1 MQLHAP
7 SKWPF
12 MLSLAIAAATIIFA
26 AASVELITQQA
37 FVGALVA
44 YGVLV
49 LATIVDM
56 SPSKTE

>member
-12 MLSLAIAAATIIFA
+12 MLSLLIA
-26 AASVELITQQA
+26 AASVVFAATSFEIITQQA
-37 FVGALVA
+37 FVVALVA

-49 LATIVDM
+49 LASIVDM
-56 SPSKTE
+56 SPTE